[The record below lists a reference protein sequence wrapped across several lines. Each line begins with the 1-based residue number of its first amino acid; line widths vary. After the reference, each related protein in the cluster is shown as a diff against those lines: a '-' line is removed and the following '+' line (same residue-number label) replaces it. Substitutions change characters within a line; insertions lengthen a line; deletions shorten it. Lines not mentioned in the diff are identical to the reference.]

1 MKEEAKITAL
11 PAIAFEDVLNRFVL
25 IAGEVNRGKTTLTRK
40 VFDLYRRHHGGPV
53 TVVDL
58 APTIV
63 PPLNAGQG
71 IGGKLSISAS
81 PGIRYFHDRIHAPR
95 LESKGEREALEL
107 AEENRLVIE
116 SLFEKAFQ
124 ENVKALFINDCS
136 LYLHAGDPKKMLQWV
151 RAAETAVVNGY
162 YGESL
167 GSGSVTAREKAGME
181 YLMKRCDRVIR
192 L

>member
-1 MKEEAKITAL
+1 MRDEATLTGL
-11 PAIAFEDVLNRFVL
+11 PAIALEDVLNRFVL

-40 VFDLYRRHHGGPV
+40 VFELYRRHHGGPV

-63 PPLNAGQG
+63 PPLNAGQEV
-71 IGGKLSISAS
+71 GGKLSISAS
-81 PGIRYFHDRIHAPR
+81 AGVRYFHDRIHAPR
-95 LESKGEREALEL
+95 LESKGGREALEL

-124 ENVKALFINDCS
+124 ESVKALFINDCS
-136 LYLHAGDPKKMLQWV
+136 LYLHAGDPNKMLQWV

-162 YGESL
+162 YGEAL
-167 GSGSVTAREKAGME
+167 GPGPVTAREKAGME